1 MSKQEKKRKE
11 AEQLKLLKNI
21 LSSNTLLAPLLPLQK
36 ANEYLN
42 MISKL
47 ERSVRF
53 FPEKD
58 KNEKYYKQY
67 KYKIEELYEDVAKIF
82 FSEKKYK
89 ECIGID
95 LKLLKYNDKNDKALI
110 RLYKSYYNLGDKESA
125 VIYGSFLYLRC
136 DKKTQDKY
144 KELIQEIKNNV
155 KIVSNEFK
163 NKSWYSDI
171 KFTKR
176 SWLQF
181 MLFIICILFLLYN
194 LTMAL
199 SFLSL

>member
-136 DKKTQDKY
+136 DKKTQNKY
-144 KELIQEIKNNV
+144 KDLIKEIKDNFKEV
-155 KIVSNEFK
+155 ALEYK
-163 NKSWYSDI
+163 NKSFLSEI
-171 KFTKR
+171 KLTKKSFIR
-176 SWLQF
+176 F
-181 MLFIICILFLLYN
+181 ILFIICAIYLIKNISILFK
-194 LTMAL
+194 
-199 SFLSL
+199 

>member
-47 ERSVRF
+47 ERSVSF

-89 ECIGID
+89 ECIEID

-136 DKKTQDKY
+136 DKKTQNKY
-144 KELIQEIKNNV
+144 KDLIKEIKDNFKEV
-155 KIVSNEFK
+155 ALEYK
-163 NKSWYSDI
+163 NKSFLSEI
-171 KFTKR
+171 KLTKKSFIR
-176 SWLQF
+176 F
-181 MLFIICILFLLYN
+181 ILFIICVIYLIKNISILFK
-194 LTMAL
+194 
-199 SFLSL
+199 

>member
-89 ECIGID
+89 ECIEID

-136 DKKTQDKY
+136 DKKTQNKY
-144 KELIQEIKNNV
+144 KDLIKEIKDNFKEV
-155 KIVSNEFK
+155 ALEYK
-163 NKSWYSDI
+163 NKS
-171 KFTKR
+171 
-176 SWLQF
+176 
-181 MLFIICILFLLYN
+181 
-194 LTMAL
+194 
-199 SFLSL
+199 FLSEIKLTKKSFIRFINHL

>member
-67 KYKIEELYEDVAKIF
+67 IYKIEELYEDVAKIF

-136 DKKTQDKY
+136 DKKTQNKY
-144 KELIQEIKNNV
+144 KDLIKEIKDNFKEV
-155 KIVSNEFK
+155 ALEYK
-163 NKSWYSDI
+163 NKSFLSEI
-171 KFTKR
+171 KLTKKSFIR
-176 SWLQF
+176 F
-181 MLFIICILFLLYN
+181 ILFIICVIYLIKNISILFK
-194 LTMAL
+194 
-199 SFLSL
+199 

>member
-136 DKKTQDKY
+136 DKKTQNKY
-144 KELIQEIKNNV
+144 KDLIKEIKDNFKEV
-155 KIVSNEFK
+155 ALEYK
-163 NKSWYSDI
+163 NKSFLSEI
-171 KFTKR
+171 KLTKKSFIR
-176 SWLQF
+176 F
-181 MLFIICILFLLYN
+181 ILFIICVIYLIKNISILFK
-194 LTMAL
+194 
-199 SFLSL
+199 

>member
-67 KYKIEELYEDVAKIF
+67 IYKIEELYEDVAKIF

-136 DKKTQDKY
+136 DKKTQNKY
-144 KELIQEIKNNV
+144 KDLIKEIKDNFKEV
-155 KIVSNEFK
+155 ALEYK
-163 NKSWYSDI
+163 NKSFLSEI
-171 KFTKR
+171 KLTKKSFIR
-176 SWLQF
+176 F
-181 MLFIICILFLLYN
+181 ILFIICLIYLIKNISILFK
-194 LTMAL
+194 
-199 SFLSL
+199 

>member
-11 AEQLKLLKNI
+11 VEQLKLLKNI

-67 KYKIEELYEDVAKIF
+67 IYKIEELYEDVAKIF

-89 ECIGID
+89 ECIEID

-136 DKKTQDKY
+136 DKKTQNKY
-144 KELIQEIKNNV
+144 KDLIKEIKDNFKEV
-155 KIVSNEFK
+155 ALEYK
-163 NKSWYSDI
+163 NKSFLSEI
-171 KFTKR
+171 KPTKKSFIR
-176 SWLQF
+176 F
-181 MLFIICILFLLYN
+181 ILFIICVIYLIKNISILFK
-194 LTMAL
+194 
-199 SFLSL
+199 

>member
-89 ECIGID
+89 ECIEID

-136 DKKTQDKY
+136 DKKTQNKY
-144 KELIQEIKNNV
+144 KDLIKEIKDNFKEV
-155 KIVSNEFK
+155 ALEYK
-163 NKSWYSDI
+163 NKSFLSEI
-171 KFTKR
+171 KLTKKSFIR
-176 SWLQF
+176 F
-181 MLFIICILFLLYN
+181 ILFIICVIYLIKNISILFK
-194 LTMAL
+194 
-199 SFLSL
+199 

>member
-67 KYKIEELYEDVAKIF
+67 IYKIEELYEDVAKIF

-89 ECIGID
+89 ECIEID

-136 DKKTQDKY
+136 DKKTQNKY
-144 KELIQEIKNNV
+144 KDLIKEIKDNFKEV
-155 KIVSNEFK
+155 ALEYK
-163 NKSWYSDI
+163 NKSFLSEI
-171 KFTKR
+171 KLTKKSFIR
-176 SWLQF
+176 F
-181 MLFIICILFLLYN
+181 ILFIICVIYLIKNISILFK
-194 LTMAL
+194 
-199 SFLSL
+199 

>member
-47 ERSVRF
+47 ERSIRF

-89 ECIGID
+89 ECIEID

-136 DKKTQDKY
+136 DKKTQNKY
-144 KELIQEIKNNV
+144 KDLIKEIKDNFKEV
-155 KIVSNEFK
+155 ALEYK
-163 NKSWYSDI
+163 NKSFLSEI
-171 KFTKR
+171 KLTKKSFIR
-176 SWLQF
+176 F
-181 MLFIICILFLLYN
+181 ILFIICVIYLIKNISILFK
-194 LTMAL
+194 
-199 SFLSL
+199 